1 MIKQKKYLDAKKREA
16 EWKKAQKERAED
28 LIDEE
33 LYRNMANQTRA
44 KSHLL
49 DLIGNEK
56 SIHMLMEKREE
67 VLSKMCDAENALLS

>member
-1 MIKQKKYLDAKKREA
+1 
-16 EWKKAQKERAED
+16 
-28 LIDEE
+28 
-33 LYRNMANQTRA
+33 MANQTRA

-67 VLSKMCDAENALLS
+67 VLSKMCDAENAAPFLGFLSVLSPPNRAVMLRNPYKSRLFQIGIE